1 MNMRLWFSIMV
12 LVALGLGCDGSGAR
26 ELAEVNPPSDAGISD
41 DRVDTNAFCAQVRS
55 GTMEG
60 GPRGVCA
67 FGGGSCLVKG
77 VCLADGN
84 CVVAGACEEGGGTCA
99 AGGVCAMGN
108 GVACPLGSAGRTSV
122 LCTPS
127 ASTALAGTCV
137 EGDACLVRGACV
149 AGLPGAC
156 IVGGGTTENVCAT
169 SDFCPTGAGV
179 CGDGVI
185 THGEQCDPNA
195 PITDDCAS
203 RGMGTGPISC
213 DAESCTIDCSQSATG
228 HDAFGIPPDAG
239 NPSDAGCFGDS
250 PDAGNAITD
259 CDCSG
264 PNFDLPVRT
273 GFTWTCYQVQPSGA
287 GGAPAATA
295 NVQCACDE
303 IQDGDEDGGV
313 PAATRGVG
321 WTCYPGQ
328 GRGGTVGVGTGGVP
342 AWATGGAGSVAVG
355 AGGMIAGG
363 VSGTSGGCTP

>member
-1 MNMRLWFSIMV
+1 MNVRLWYSIIV
-12 LVALGLGCDGSGAR
+12 LVALGFGCGGSGAR
-26 ELAEVNPPSDAGISD
+26 DVVKVNPPSDAGMSD

-60 GPRGVCA
+60 GPRGVCNVA
-67 FGGGSCLVKG
+67 GGNCLVKG
-77 VCLADGN
+77 VCVADGN

-108 GVACPLGSAGRTSV
+108 GVACPLGNAGKTSV

-203 RGMGTGPISC
+203 LGMGTGPISC

-228 HDAFGIPPDAG
+228 HDAFGNPPDAG
-239 NPSDAGCFGDS
+239 HPSDAGCFGDP
-250 PDAGNAITD
+250 PDAGGCPANAPMTNERCNNLGLGMCQYPTNNPDIIIN
-259 CDCSG
+259 CDCSSVFLG
-264 PNFDLPVRT
+264 MGGT
-273 GFTWTCYQVQPSGA
+273 GGTPLNSGWWTCYQVGDGDDGGGIGGVGGV
-287 GGAPAATA
+287 GGAP
-295 NVQCACDE
+295 VF
-303 IQDGDEDGGV
+303 
-313 PAATRGVG
+313 
-321 WTCYPGQ
+321 
-328 GRGGTVGVGTGGVP
+328 GTGGVP
-342 AWATGGAGSVAVG
+342 VWATGGAGSVAVG
-355 AGGMIAGG
+355 TGG
-363 VSGTSGGCTP
+363 VPAGATGGTSGGCMR